1 MAQLTIKDIKTLEY
15 ERPDIQR
22 GYANQ
27 TLSVNLSDSA
37 ISIKP
42 VDEKMKEVFVG
53 GKGFDLWLL
62 WNAVKSTTRRD
73 YYYDIL
79 LAFAEPARIALVNSI
94 LNELDETA
102 AAKAGEIRAILGGA
116 VAGPVAVVPDHGWNA
131 ERLNQ
136 YLKDIDHCIAT
147 ADYAHAV
154 ALAYTCL
161 EGFYKAFVAQCIPD
175 QTKETEIIALAKCIK
190 KYLSEAIDSYP
201 DEALSMV
208 MHVSHT
214 VDRARN
220 RFSEAH
226 FEEEAARWLAVFV
239 RDLVNTQ
246 IRLLLHFF

>member
-1 MAQLTIKDIKTLEY
+1 M
-15 ERPDIQR
+15 
-22 GYANQ
+22 NW
-27 TLSVNLSDSA
+27 A
-37 ISIKP
+37 IIFNRLFELIDQDDTPNYFSGPRFMRK
-42 VDEKMKEVFVG
+42 VKEVDPYFPTYQQ
-53 GKGFDLWLL
+53 FIEQRRSEQ
-62 WNAVKSTTRRD
+62 KSTTRRD

-79 LAFAEPARIALVNSI
+79 LTFDEQHRITLINSI
-94 LNELDETA
+94 LNDLDETA
-102 AAKAGEIRAILGGA
+102 TGKAGELRTILGGA
-116 VAGPVAVVPDHGWNA
+116 VAGPVAIVPSHGWNA
-131 ERLNQ
+131 GRLNQ
-136 YLKDIDHCIAT
+136 HLQDIDNCIASG
-147 ADYAHAV
+147 DYAHAV

-175 QTKETEIIALAKCIK
+175 QANETEIIALAKGIK
-190 KYLSEAIDSYP
+190 KYLGATIGSYP

>member
-1 MAQLTIKDIKTLEY
+1 MNWAVIFNRLFELIDQDGTANYFSGPRFMRKVREIYPYFPTYQQFID
-15 ERPDIQR
+15 QR
-22 GYANQ
+22 R
-27 TLSVNLSDSA
+27 T
-37 ISIKP
+37 
-42 VDEKMKEVFVG
+42 E
-53 GKGFDLWLL
+53 
-62 WNAVKSTTRRD
+62 VKSTTRRD

-79 LAFAEPARIALVNSI
+79 LSFGEPARIALVNSI
-94 LNELDETA
+94 LSELDGTA
-102 AAKAGEIRAILGGA
+102 SAKASEIRAVLGGA

-136 YLKDIDHCIAT
+136 YLQNIDQYIAT

-161 EGFYKAFVAQCIPD
+161 EGFYKAFVAQCLPD
-175 QTKETEIIALAKCIK
+175 HTKETEVIALAKCIK
-190 KYLSEAIDSYP
+190 KYLGETIESYP

>member
-1 MAQLTIKDIKTLEY
+1 MNWAVIFNRLFELIDQDETSNYFSGPRFIRKIREIDPYFPSYQQVI
-15 ERPDIQR
+15 DQR
-22 GYANQ
+22 RAE
-27 TLSVNLSDSA
+27 L
-37 ISIKP
+37 
-42 VDEKMKEVFVG
+42 
-53 GKGFDLWLL
+53 
-62 WNAVKSTTRRD
+62 KSTTRRD

-79 LAFAEPARIALVNSI
+79 LSFGEPARIALINSI
-94 LNELDETA
+94 LNELDGA
-102 AAKAGEIRAILGGA
+102 ASAKVGEIRAILGGA

-136 YLKDIDHCIAT
+136 YLQDIDHCIT
-147 ADYAHAV
+147 TTDYAHAV
-154 ALAYTCL
+154 TLAYTCL
-161 EGFYKAFVAQCIPD
+161 EGFYKAFVSQCLPE
-175 QTKETEIIALAKCIK
+175 QKAETEIIALAKCIK
-190 KYLSEAIDSYP
+190 KHLSETIESYP

-226 FEEEAARWLAVFV
+226 FEEEAARWLAVFI